1 MSLFLLIVAFLL
13 TGVSQI
19 SNRALDPLNL
29 GGHMGLYSI
38 GFWGAGIVCGLVTFL
53 IVKHET
59 RRQDAI
65 LGTVMGVIG
74 AIAMFLLLLA
84 LRTVPGMVAFPVR
97 SCGNIALTAI
107 ISYFAWN
114 ERLSARQWLGIACG
128 LVSIYLLV

>member
-1 MSLFLLIVAFLL
+1 MSLFLLIVAFVL

-19 SNRALDPLNL
+19 SNRALAPLEL
-29 GGHMGLYSI
+29 GNYMGLYSI
-38 GFWGAGIVCGLVTFL
+38 GFWGAGVVCGFVLYFF
-53 IVKHET
+53 VKHET
-59 RRQDAI
+59 RRQDVV
-65 LGTVMGVIG
+65 LGIVMGVVG
-74 AIAMFLLLLA
+74 AVAMFLLLLA

-114 ERLSARQWLGIACG
+114 ERLSVRQWLGIACG